1 MSKNDKI
8 KEVKRDILNIDNS
21 EFFTEVPDSYRNRK
35 LYTPPN
41 EKELY
46 AMIPGAIV
54 EIYVKVGQEVEEGEH
69 ILILEAMKMRN
80 IVVSPIKGEIKSI
93 LVKIGDMVR
102 LNQLIVEF
110 K

>member
-8 KEVKRDILNIDNS
+8 KKVKRDTLNIDNS
-21 EFFTEVPDSYRNRK
+21 EFYTEVPDSYKNRK
-35 LYTPPN
+35 FYKPPN
-41 EKELY
+41 EKELF

-54 EIYVKVGQEVEEGEH
+54 EIYVKIGQEVEVGEQ

-80 IVVSPIKGEIKSI
+80 LVVSPIKGEIKTI

-102 LNQLIVEF
+102 LNQLIIEF